1 MNRVDEIRLMHN
13 IGEFLNFYGAHP
25 RILNSP
31 RIEEWLKDII
41 NELKIESVEDLR
53 QKLKIEMGKIKYF
66 SNGVYH
72 EIRVDREQILSIQR
86 SMHEIKNHS
95 SIQNYVGLYD
105 SISKNGSN
113 NSEKSEVLENNP
125 IEIAYQEEIRRFDKK
140 GIEVQYEVINGSENQ
155 ETKQKYE
162 ERTVYKR
169 DSEDWRFFVKETND
183 SRIMQRVYFFR
194 KKPFLLQNIKISR
207 EDLKRANLNGKNIED
222 LSELVADGTD
232 RLIYEIVKNCNLA
245 SLNRENFLKEYRFL
259 NRLNNLDTRY
269 EKEIEKNLLGYI
281 ERN

>member
-31 RIEEWLKDII
+31 RIEEWLKSII
-41 NELKIESVEDLR
+41 NELNIRCVEDLR

-72 EIRVDREQILSIQR
+72 EIRVDGEQILSIQR
-86 SMHEIKNHS
+86 SIHESKNHS

-105 SISKNGSN
+105 SISKNGSD

-140 GIEVQYEVINGSENQ
+140 GIEVQYEVINGIENQ
-155 ETKQKYE
+155 ETKQRRE
-162 ERTVYKR
+162 EKTVYRR

-194 KKPFLLQNIKISR
+194 KKPYLLQNIKISS
-207 EDLKRANLNGKNIED
+207 EDLKKANLNERNIED
-222 LSELVADGTD
+222 LSELVANGTD
-232 RLIYEIVKNCNLA
+232 KLVYEIVKNCNLA

-259 NRLNNLDTRY
+259 NRLYNLDTRY
-269 EKEIEKNLLGYI
+269 EKEIEKNLLGYV

>member
-1 MNRVDEIRLMHN
+1 MNRIDEIRLMHN

-31 RIEEWLKDII
+31 RIEEWLKGII
-41 NELKIESVEDLR
+41 NELNIRSVEDLR

-72 EIRVDREQILSIQR
+72 EIRVDGEQILSIQR
-86 SMHEIKNHS
+86 SIHES
-95 SIQNYVGLYD
+95 
-105 SISKNGSN
+105 
-113 NSEKSEVLENNP
+113 ENNP

-155 ETKQKYE
+155 ETKQRRE
-162 ERTVYKR
+162 EKTVYRR

-194 KKPFLLQNIKISR
+194 KKPYLLQNIKISS
-207 EDLKRANLNGKNIED
+207 EDLKKANLNGRNIED

-232 RLIYEIVKNCNLA
+232 KLVYEIVKNCNLA

-269 EKEIEKNLLGYI
+269 EKEVEKNLLGYI